1 MKKTYIQPSTDIVL
15 LPFNASVLT
24 SVCNTEAASGAEILA
39 PSLPGLD
46 DDELFQFVITHQ

>member
-24 SVCNTEAASGAEILA
+24 SVSNTEAASGAEILA